1 LKLIAAHSSPRLWQA
16 ERKST
21 RGSTPNARRNL
32 PPSESKESNKRKR
45 PRSARL
51 NVKKMKKRPL
61 RSARNR
67 PALPPRFAKPVTR
80 KSANSARRM
89 PWLTKPPALLK
100 ALGDALVLLLRANTD
115 LLHPETLNLRSF
127 LLRLRVSAFVS
138 TDPKIRAGD
147 ESARPILLLPPL
159 RSLSNLVSVLSAT
172 KDLNVRP
179 EKNLV
184 PMPLERTSGAVTML
198 PERTSGVLTETIAL
212 LAMPLEMTDPLAM
225 PPEKISGAV
234 TMPPERTSGV
244 QTEMPLVLMLPEK
257 IVLLAMPLETT
268 DLLAMPPEKISG
280 AVTMPLEKISG
291 VQTEMLLVLMPPE
304 KIDLLVML
312 FPETT
317 DLLVMPQERT
327 SGAVTMPLEKTS
339 GAQTEM
345 LLAPMPLAP
354 MLLAPT
360 LVEALVHLVRRA
372 GETIVPLVTLL
383 PETTDPLATPT
394 DPLTPPLRSLA
405 VMMAGRPLVLRKRS
419 KRCSRSLFC
428 SNGPSS
434 CLFLTETSV
443 F

>member
-21 RGSTPNARRNL
+21 RDSTPNARRNL

-45 PRSARL
+45 PRSVRL

-80 KSANSARRM
+80 KSANNARRM

-179 EKNLV
+179 EKNFV

-198 PERTSGVLTETIAL
+198 PEKTSGVLTEMIDL
-212 LAMPLEMTDPLAM
+212 LATPLEMTDLLAMPPEMTDLLAM

-234 TMPPERTSGV
+234 TNPERTSGA

-257 IVLLAMPLETT
+257 IVLLAMPQERT
-268 DLLAMPPEKISG
+268 SG
-280 AVTMPLEKISG
+280 AVTMLLEKTSG
-291 VQTEMLLVLMPPE
+291 AQTEMLLVLMLPE
-304 KIDLLVML
+304 KIVLLVML

-317 DLLVMPQERT
+317 DLLVMLQERT
-327 SGAVTMPLEKTS
+327 SGAVTMLLEKTS

-394 DPLTPPLRSLA
+394 DPLMPPLRSLA

-419 KRCSRSLFC
+419 KRCSRSLFAPMVLLLVC
-428 SNGPSS
+428 S
-434 CLFLTETSV
+434 
-443 F
+443 